1 MEFPRISMGNMFR
14 LFDEYQL
21 TADERWQFRQVV
33 QQMDNMYIEAQR
45 EAFEI
50 KRKRDKGS

>member
-21 TADERWQFRQVV
+21 TTDERWQFRQVI
-33 QQMDNMYIEAQR
+33 QQMDGMYIEAQR

-50 KRKRDKGS
+50 KRKREKG